1 MELWISILQ
10 FVGALVALIL
20 VHEIGHFVA
29 SRSLNVE
36 VEEFGIGFP
45 PRLFT
50 LFTLWGTKFT
60 LNAIPLGGFVRTK
73 GETDPNVP
81 GGLSAA
87 SPWVRLVVFAA
98 GPLAN
103 LLVAV
108 ILYTTIFSRMGSPD
122 TAKVQ
127 IVDVDANSPAAMA
140 DLQPGDL
147 LLSVNGEEVDSTNT
161 LASLIAAN
169 LGEATTFTYQRG
181 TETGEV
187 TLVPRPNPPEGE
199 GAIGIVMGNPT
210 NSVGW
215 FEALPS
221 GTAAVYYHGKALLA
235 LPVNM
240 IRGEVSPE
248 EGRLVGFKGMF
259 DLYQG
264 VREGEV
270 LPGIPLDV
278 NIMFFF
284 TNITISLGLLNL
296 LPFPALDGG
305 RIMFTLPEILFHRR
319 VPPQYEGVINLV
331 GFGIL
336 IMLLLY
342 INLQDFLSPVS
353 LPK

>member
-1 MELWISILQ
+1 MELWISIFQ
-10 FVGALVALIL
+10 FVGALVALII
-20 VHEIGHFVA
+20 VHELGHFIA
-29 SRSLNVE
+29 ARSLKVE

-60 LNAIPLGGFVRTK
+60 LNAIPLGGFVRPK
-73 GETDPNVP
+73 GENDPDVP
-81 GGLSAA
+81 GGLANA
-87 SPWVRLVVFAA
+87 SPWVRIIVLIS

-103 LLVAV
+103 LLLAA

-122 TAKVQ
+122 TTQVQ
-127 IVDVDANSPAAMA
+127 VVDIAVNSPAAMA

-147 LLSVNGEEVDSTNT
+147 IVSVNGQEVNSTDT
-161 LASLIAAN
+161 LSELIGAN
-169 LGEATTFTYQRG
+169 LGEPTTITYQRG
-181 TETGEV
+181 TETGEI
-187 TLVPRPNPPEGE
+187 TLTPRTNPPQGE

-210 NSVGW
+210 SSIGW
-215 FEALPS
+215 FEALPA
-221 GTAAVYYHGKALLA
+221 GTAAVYYHGKALLE
-235 LPVNM
+235 LPVNLM
-240 IRGEVSPE
+240 RGEVSPE

-259 DLYQG
+259 DIYQD

-270 LPGIPLDV
+270 FPGTPQDV

-305 RIMFTLPEILFHRR
+305 RIMFTLPEILFRRR
-319 VPPQYEGVINLV
+319 VPPEYEGIINLV

-342 INLQDFLSPVS
+342 INLQDFISPVS